1 MVLILDIL
9 GQSWLSI
16 VEVETEKSDLHWTDG
31 GAAAAG
37 TSLGENLL
45 VQVGALGVAAYSI
58 ETEERARLAEVQIR
72 L

>member
-9 GQSWLSI
+9 VQSWLSI

-45 VQVGALGVAAYSI
+45 VQVGALGAACQ
-58 ETEERARLAEVQIR
+58 VGV
-72 L
+72 